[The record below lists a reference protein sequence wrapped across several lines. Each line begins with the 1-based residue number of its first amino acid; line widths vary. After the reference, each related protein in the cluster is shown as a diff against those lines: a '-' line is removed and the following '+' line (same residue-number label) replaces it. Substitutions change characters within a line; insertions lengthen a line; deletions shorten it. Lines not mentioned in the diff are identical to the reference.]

1 VKLSKI
7 FLYDEPSVPELHLEK
22 LVKFIEDTYPVDVKI
37 RENIFEN
44 ASDQIAY
51 DLASCRIF
59 KTRKPFEVHK
69 PTQEEVI
76 FEKNS
81 FTDSSIVQNIIL
93 YDGFEFQ
100 KIVSNLITKEE
111 NTLNQ
116 FHIVF
121 TNKLTCTF
129 DNSDLRYHGRT
140 VICSNPAIISTTGI
154 IEAPAKPRGYYIE
167 LMTKMSQGLNVE
179 SLKKKYQGTYLEYH
193 DSRLNS
199 ITEGFILQALFYYL
213 SGDAFCDS
221 RDCRLNN
228 AHWQS
233 DLLYSQ
239 LEYRKLC
246 EKHQKILDHLVND
259 LNY

>member
-1 VKLSKI
+1 LKI
-7 FLYDEPSVPELHLEK
+7 STIYLYDEPSVPEIDISSLSNFLK
-22 LVKFIEDTYPVDVKI
+22 STFSVNVQVRK
-37 RENIFEN
+37 NIFNYANDSTAKE
-44 ASDQIAY
+44 IA
-51 DLASCRIF
+51 ACRIY
-59 KTRKPFEVHK
+59 KTKKPFEKHE
-69 PTQEEVI
+69 PTQEEI
-76 FEKNS
+76 DFEKSNIEDTS
-81 FTDSSIVQNIIL
+81 ATENIVL

-100 KIVSNLITKEE
+100 KVIASLVPSDETSLE
-111 NTLNQ
+111 Q

-129 DNSDLRYHGRT
+129 DTSDFRYHGRT
-140 VICSNPAIISTTGI
+140 VICSNPSIISTTGI
-154 IEAPAKPRGYYIE
+154 IEAPAKPREYYME
-167 LMTKMSQGLNVE
+167 LMTKMGQGLNVE
-179 SLKKKYQGTYLEYH
+179 SIKKKYQGTYLEYH

-199 ITEGFILQALFYYL
+199 ITEGFVLQALMYYL

-246 EKHQKILDHLVND
+246 EKHQKILEHFVND
-259 LNY
+259 LN